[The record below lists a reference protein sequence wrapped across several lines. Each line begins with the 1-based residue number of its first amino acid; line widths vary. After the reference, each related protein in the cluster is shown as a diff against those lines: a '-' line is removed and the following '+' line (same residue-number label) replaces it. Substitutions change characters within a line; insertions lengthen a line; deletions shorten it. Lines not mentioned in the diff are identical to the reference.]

1 MSTEEILIVDDD
13 QRMAESLQALLAT
26 QGYQSRIINNPQQAV
41 VAISKGAYPLV
52 LLDLMMPGMTGFE
65 VIDRVKGSQERT
77 KFIVITGEAN
87 MESAIGAIRKGA
99 FDFIRKPFDADELLR
114 RVENAVTHRRLSEER
129 EQALDALNGL
139 NARLEQTVTD
149 RTESLRE
156 TNRRLEQ
163 EIQERSRAEQR
174 LRASEQRYS
183 MLVESSPDLIYMLD
197 PDGRFEFVGGNT
209 ESLLRYAA
217 DELIGEHFSL
227 LIPMDHVSQLRWRI
241 GERRTG
247 ERATQAYEIRLRPKP
262 LQSEYDADDLP
273 VFELYASGVYGQS
286 GEDENG
292 TTTEAAEFL
301 GTYGVA
307 RDITE
312 RKRVL
317 WALEQ
322 SEGRLRELAEFLPE
336 MLIETNL
343 SGRLTFF
350 NQKTVTATGYSAE
363 QLADGFELFQLI
375 APDDRLA
382 FTRAW
387 HAALG
392 GEEIGSQEFD
402 VQTVGGLSF
411 PVMMR
416 STPLITEGALSGMR
430 ALLIDTTEIKKTREM
445 LRGMAEKAQTA
456 SRAKSEFL
464 ANMSHEIRTP
474 MNGIT
479 GVCDLLL
486 ETSLDAQQQEYVRII
501 DSSSRSL
508 LGIINDI
515 LDFSKIEAGK
525 LDVERIPFDPR
536 AVIEDVTDVF
546 LDRVREKS
554 IELVVDVTQAVPQQ
568 LMGDP
573 LRLRQILTN
582 LTSNAVKFTE
592 AGEIHLTADVRW
604 ANDGRYELLFQVRDT
619 GVGIPAALQEGVFE
633 AFKQADGSTTRQYGG
648 TGLGLAICKRII
660 ALMQGR
666 IWLRSTPGQG
676 TTFLFT
682 AMFDAVPS
690 EVRQPPQLPSSAQ
703 PVRVMIV
710 EGNPY
715 LLDVTE
721 RMLTGFGCRVEGLA
735 NGEAAMARCRDRG
748 AAPIDVALIDVDLP
762 GVDGIKVATALK
774 EASTA
779 AAVVMLRPGGR
790 EGRFEDGDRLSVD
803 RWLSKPL
810 KQSQLFDTMMELL
823 GTLPAPSSSMQRAK
837 PSESEFADVKVLLAE
852 DNAINQRVA
861 VEILKRAGIAVETA
875 ENGTI
880 AVERA
885 ATGGYDLILMDVQ
898 MPELDGLA
906 ATEAIRKQIGD
917 RDTPIIAMTAHAMQG
932 DRERCL
938 EAGMDDYVSKPIDR
952 EALIATIK
960 RHLRP
965 RRTPQTD
972 RAADHAGTLMDD
984 PELDKAL
991 DVSEG
996 VARVGGDLD
1005 LYRTILRMYCDD
1017 YRDFC
1022 LGLRQLV
1029 SLGEY
1034 EKARIKAHDLKGA
1047 SGNVS
1052 ATRVYQL
1059 ALALEEACRA
1069 QDSAQIS
1076 TLREQL
1082 AVALSQVGAA
1092 LEWLDA

>member
-1 MSTEEILIVDDD
+1 
-13 QRMAESLQALLAT
+13 
-26 QGYQSRIINNPQQAV
+26 
-41 VAISKGAYPLV
+41 
-52 LLDLMMPGMTGFE
+52 
-65 VIDRVKGSQERT
+65 
-77 KFIVITGEAN
+77 
-87 MESAIGAIRKGA
+87 
-99 FDFIRKPFDADELLR
+99 
-114 RVENAVTHRRLSEER
+114 
-129 EQALDALNGL
+129 
-139 NARLEQTVTD
+139 
-149 RTESLRE
+149 
-156 TNRRLEQ
+156 
-163 EIQERSRAEQR
+163 
-174 LRASEQRYS
+174 

-197 PDGRFEFVGGNT
+197 PDGHFEFVGGNT
-209 ESLLRYAA
+209 ETLLRYAA
-217 DELIGEHFSL
+217 HELVGQHFSL
-227 LIPMDHVSQLRWRI
+227 LIPMDHVSQVRWHI

-247 ERATQAYEIRLRPKP
+247 ERATQAFEIRLRPKQGDVDP
-262 LQSEYDADDLP
+262 DIHDLP
-273 VFELYASGVYGQS
+273 VFQLYASGVYAQADGQVGGQLNGQGGS
-286 GEDENG
+286 ANGE
-292 TTTEAAEFL
+292 TFL

-336 MLIETNL
+336 MLIETDL

-363 QLADGFELFQLI
+363 QLANDFALFDLI
-375 APDDRLA
+375 APNDQQA

-392 GEEIGSQEFD
+392 GEEIGNQEFEVRGAD
-402 VQTVGGLSF
+402 GRSF

-416 STPLITEGALSGMR
+416 STPLIERDALSGMR
-430 ALLIDTTEIKKTREM
+430 ALLIDTTEIKQTREM

-486 ETSLDAQQQEYVRII
+486 ETPLDAQQQDYVRII
-501 DSSSRSL
+501 ESSSRSL

-536 AVIEDVTDVF
+536 MVIEDVTDVF
-546 LDRVREKS
+546 IDRLREKS

-568 LMGDP
+568 LLGDP

-582 LTSNAVKFTE
+582 LISNAVKVTN
-592 AGEIHLTADVRW
+592 AGEIHLTADLRW
-604 ANDGRYELLFQVRDT
+604 ANEGRYELLFQVRDT
-619 GVGIPAALQEGVFE
+619 GIGIPAELQEGVFE
-633 AFKQADGSTTRQYGG
+633 AFRQADGSTTRQYGG

-660 ALMQGR
+660 ELMQGR
-666 IWLRSTPGQG
+666 IWVRSTGGQG

-682 AMFDAVPS
+682 AMFDGVPS
-690 EVRQPPQLPSSAQ
+690 EVRQPPQLPRSAQ

-721 RMLTGFGCRVEGLA
+721 RMLAGFGCEVEGLA
-735 NGEAAMARCRDRG
+735 SGEAALARCQDQG
-748 AAPIDVALIDVDLP
+748 TAPIDVALIDIDLP
-762 GVDGIKVATALK
+762 GIDGAKVAAALK
-774 EASTA
+774 GTGTSP
-779 AAVVMLRPGGR
+779 AVVMLSPGGR
-790 EGRFEDGDRLSVD
+790 EARPRGAENARVD

-823 GTLPAPSSSMQRAK
+823 GTVPAPSSAVQPVASLQG
-837 PSESEFADVKVLLAE
+837 ELTGVNVLLAE

-875 ENGTI
+875 ENGAI

-885 ATGGYDLILMDVQ
+885 AAGGYDLILMDVQ

-952 EALIATIK
+952 EALVATIK

-965 RRTPQTD
+965 RRAGAAGESSSA
-972 RAADHAGTLMDD
+972 AADLASDNGV
-984 PELDKAL
+984 
-991 DVSEG
+991 DVSDG
-996 VARVGGDLD
+996 IARVGGDLD
-1005 LYRTILRMYCDD
+1005 LYCTILRMYCDD

-1022 LGLRQLV
+1022 AGLQQLV

-1034 EKARIKAHDLKGA
+1034 DKARIKAHDLKGA

-1052 ATRVYQL
+1052 AINVHQL
-1059 ALALEEACRA
+1059 ALQLEEACRA
-1069 QDSAQIS
+1069 GDAAGVSAINDRLALALNRVGT
-1076 TLREQL
+1076 TLAE
-1082 AVALSQVGAA
+1082 
-1092 LEWLDA
+1092 LERAEAS

>member
-1 MSTEEILIVDDD
+1 MTEEILIVDDD
-13 QRMAESLQALLAT
+13 RRMAESLQALLT
-26 QGYQSRIINNPQQAV
+26 THGYQSRVINSPHAAV
-41 VAISKGAYPLV
+41 GAISQGAYPLV

-65 VIDRVKGSQERT
+65 VIDQVNGSRERT

-87 MESAIGAIRKGA
+87 MESAISAIRRGA
-99 FDFIRKPFDADELLR
+99 FDFIRKPFDAEELLR
-114 RVENAVTHRRLSEER
+114 RVDNALTHCRLSVER
-129 EQALDALNGL
+129 RQAVDALNDL
-139 NARLEQTVTD
+139 NARLEQTVSE
-149 RTESLRE
+149 RTEALRE
-156 TNRRLEQ
+156 TNRRLEE
-163 EIQERSRAEQR
+163 EIWERSRA
-174 LRASEQRYS
+174 EQRYS

-217 DELIGEHFSL
+217 DELVGQHFSL
-227 LIPMDHVSQLRWRI
+227 LIPMDQVSTLRWRV

-247 ERATQAYEIRLRPKP
+247 ERATQAFEVRLRPKQGESDP
-262 LQSEYDADDLP
+262 GIGDLP
-273 VFELYASGVYGQS
+273 VFELYASGVYGQ
-286 GEDENG
+286 DE
-292 TTTEAAEFL
+292 TAERERFL

-336 MLIETNL
+336 MLIETDL
-343 SGRLTFF
+343 SGQLTFF
-350 NQKTVTATGYSAE
+350 NQKTVTATGYSAA
-363 QLADGFELFQLI
+363 QLANGFELFDLI
-375 APDDRLA
+375 APDDRQG

-392 GEEIGSQEFD
+392 GEEIGNQEFD
-402 VQTVGGLSF
+402 VRSADGHSF

-416 STPLITEGALSGMR
+416 STPLNEHGSLSGMR
-430 ALLIDTTEIKKTREM
+430 ALLIDTAEIKQTREM
-445 LRGMAEKAQTA
+445 LRGMAEKARTA

-486 ETSLDAQQQEYVRII
+486 ETPLDGQQQEYVRII
-501 DSSSRSL
+501 ESSSRSL

-536 AVIEDVTDVF
+536 SVIEDVTDVF
-546 LDRVREKS
+546 IDRLQERS
-554 IELVVDVTQAVPQQ
+554 TELVVDVTQAVPQQ
-568 LMGDP
+568 LIGDP

-582 LTSNAVKFTE
+582 LISNAVKFTN

-604 ANDGRYELLFQVRDT
+604 ANEGQYELLFQVRDT
-619 GVGIPAALQEGVFE
+619 GVGIPAELQDGVFE

-660 ALMQGR
+660 ELMQGR
-666 IWLRSTPGQG
+666 IWVRSTPGQG

-682 AMFDAVPS
+682 ALFDGVPS
-690 EVRQPPQLPSSAQ
+690 EACQPPQLPSSAQ

-721 RMLTGFGCRVEGLA
+721 RMLAGFGCKVEGLA
-735 NGEAAMARCRDRG
+735 SGEAALVRCRDTG

-762 GVDGIKVATALK
+762 GIEGIKVAAALK

-779 AAVVMLRPGGR
+779 SAIVMLSPGGR
-790 EGRFEDGDRLSVD
+790 EGRPQNWAGAGVD

-823 GTLPAPSSSMQRAK
+823 GTVPAPSSAMRRAA
-837 PSESEFADVKVLLAE
+837 PSQAEFAGVKVLLAE

-861 VEILKRAGIAVETA
+861 VEILKRVGIAVETA
-875 ENGTI
+875 ENGAI

-885 ATGGYDLILMDVQ
+885 AAGGHDLILMDVQ

-906 ATEAIRKQIGD
+906 ATQAIRKQIGD

-952 EALIATIK
+952 EALVATIK

-965 RRTPQTD
+965 RRASAAAGLAPMATD
-972 RAADHAGTLMDD
+972 PTRGNGV
-984 PELDKAL
+984 
-991 DVSEG
+991 DVSDG

-1022 LGLRQLV
+1022 AGLQQLA

-1034 EKARIKAHDLKGA
+1034 DKARIKVHDLKGA

-1052 ATRVYQL
+1052 AVTVHQL
-1059 ALALEEACRA
+1059 ALQLEQACR
-1069 QDSAQIS
+1069 DSNVAVINS
-1076 TLREQL
+1076 LSGRLE
-1082 AVALSQVGAA
+1082 VALSQVGRV
-1092 LEWLDA
+1092 LEELERAEAG

>member
-1 MSTEEILIVDDD
+1 MVTEEILIVDDD
-13 QRMAESLQALLAT
+13 RRMAEGLQALLAT
-26 QGYQSRIINNPQQAV
+26 QGYQSRIISNPREAV
-41 VAISKGAYPLV
+41 GVISEGAYPLV

-65 VIDRVKGSQERT
+65 VIDQVNGSREQI

-87 MESAIGAIRKGA
+87 MESAISAIRKGA
-99 FDFIRKPFDADELLR
+99 FDFIRKPFDAEELLR
-114 RVENAVTHRRLSEER
+114 RVENAVTHSRLSDER
-129 EQALDALNGL
+129 EQAVQALNGL
-139 NARLEQTVTD
+139 NARLEQTVSD
-149 RTESLRE
+149 RTEALRE
-156 TNRRLEQ
+156 TNRQLEQ
-163 EIQERSRAEQR
+163 EIRERTRA
-174 LRASEQRYS
+174 EQRYS

-197 PDGRFEFVGGNT
+197 PDGHFEFVGGNT
-209 ESLLRYAA
+209 ESLLRYSA
-217 DELIGEHFSL
+217 DELVGQHFSL

-247 ERATQAYEIRLRPKP
+247 ERATQAFEIRLRPKQA
-262 LQSEYDADDLP
+262 QSHSDLHDLP
-273 VFELYASGVYGQS
+273 VFELYASGVYGQGNS
-286 GEDENG
+286 ADN
-292 TTTEAAEFL
+292 ASFL

-343 SGRLTFF
+343 SGQLIFF
-350 NQKTVTATGYSAE
+350 NQKTVATTGYSAE
-363 QLADGFELFQLI
+363 QLANEFALFDLI
-375 APDDRLA
+375 APDDRQA

-392 GEEIGSQEFD
+392 GEEIGNQEFD
-402 VQTVGGLSF
+402 VLSADGRSF
-411 PVMMR
+411 PVMLR
-416 STPLITEGALSGMR
+416 STPLSEHGVLSGMR
-430 ALLIDTTEIKKTREM
+430 ALLIDTTEIKQTREM

-501 DSSSRSL
+501 ESSSQSL

-525 LDVERIPFDPR
+525 LDVEHIPFDPR
-536 AVIEDVTDVF
+536 SVIEDVTDVF
-546 LDRVREKS
+546 IDRLQEKS

-568 LMGDP
+568 LLGDP
-573 LRLRQILTN
+573 LRLRQVLTN
-582 LTSNAVKFTE
+582 LISNAVKFTNV
-592 AGEIHLTADVRW
+592 GEIHLTADLRW
-604 ANDGRYELLFQVRDT
+604 ADEGRYELLFQVRDT
-619 GVGIPAALQEGVFE
+619 GIGIPVELQEGVFE
-633 AFKQADGSTTRQYGG
+633 AFRQADGSTTRQYGG
-648 TGLGLAICKRII
+648 TGLGLAICRRII
-660 ALMQGR
+660 ELMQGR
-666 IWLRSTPGQG
+666 IWVRSTPGQG

-682 AMFDAVPS
+682 AVFDGVPS
-690 EVRQPPQLPSSAQ
+690 QTCQPPQLPSSAQ
-703 PVRVMIV
+703 PVRVMVV
-710 EGNPY
+710 EANPY

-721 RMLTGFGCRVEGLA
+721 RMLAGFGCEVVGLA
-735 NGEAAMARCRDRG
+735 SGEAALARCRDNG
-748 AAPIDVALIDVDLP
+748 AAEIDVALIDVDLP
-762 GVDGIKVATALK
+762 GVDGVKVAAALK
-774 EASTA
+774 GASTA
-779 AAVVMLRPGGR
+779 PAVVMLSPGGR
-790 EGRFEDGDRLSVD
+790 EGRPRSDEGARID

-823 GTLPAPSSSMQRAK
+823 GTVPAPSSAMRRAA
-837 PSESEFADVKVLLAE
+837 PSQAEFAGVKVLLAE

-861 VEILKRAGIAVETA
+861 VEILKRVGIAVETA
-875 ENGTI
+875 ENGAI
-880 AVERA
+880 AVERVA
-885 ATGGYDLILMDVQ
+885 AGAYDLILMDVQ

-906 ATEAIRKQIGD
+906 ATEAIRKKIGN

-952 EALIATIK
+952 ETLVATIK
-960 RHLRP
+960 RHLRL
-965 RRTPQTD
+965 RRGPAGG
-972 RAADHAGTLMDD
+972 AAPSGTAVTLDD
-984 PELDKAL
+984 SARSSGLDIS
-991 DVSEG
+991 DG

-1022 LGLRQLV
+1022 AGLHQLV
-1029 SLGEY
+1029 SLGDY
-1034 EKARIKAHDLKGA
+1034 DKARIKVHDLKGA

-1052 ATRVYQL
+1052 AVRVHQL
-1059 ALALEEACRA
+1059 TLELEQACRA
-1069 QDSAQIS
+1069 GDSARIS
-1076 TLREQL
+1076 ALSDRLAEALSGVGTALEALEREQ
-1082 AVALSQVGAA
+1082 ATAA
-1092 LEWLDA
+1092 F